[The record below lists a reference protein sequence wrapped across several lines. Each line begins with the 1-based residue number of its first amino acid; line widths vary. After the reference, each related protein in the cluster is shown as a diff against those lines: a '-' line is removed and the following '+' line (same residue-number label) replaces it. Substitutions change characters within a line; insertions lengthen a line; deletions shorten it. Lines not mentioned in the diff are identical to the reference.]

1 MATSKRSAP
10 GRARRKNEMLRHPE
24 WIAWNMMASRL
35 LNGLHG
41 AGQELL
47 HLVPIF
53 FAEAFAQAGLG
64 ALPVGERFLELLAA
78 RRGELQVLLAAIGS
92 GNALEQFV
100 AQERAEC
107 AAERGGID

>member
-1 MATSKRSAP
+1 MATRKRNTPST
-10 GRARRKNEMLRHPE
+10 ARRKNEMRRHPG
-24 WIAWNMMASRL
+24 WIAWNMIASRFL
-35 LNGLHG
+35 SGLHG

-47 HLVPIF
+47 HLVPIL

-64 ALPVGERFLELLAA
+64 ALPVGQRFLELLAA
-78 RRGELQVLLAAIGS
+78 RRGELQGLLAAIGS